1 MFTKKFKPKTDSFM
15 NRIMSEIATRIIG
28 VRWIVWLSSDGLAR
42 ASSPEDLELDR
53 PSAMGAAMLS
63 LSERIS
69 AELRSAALHYSLIA
83 GENGLNLLLVL
94 DKDNAL
100 LFNLHPQTS
109 IDALLAEVRRTI
121 QAYALQLKLAPDSW
135 WLKGA

>member
-1 MFTKKFKPKTDSFM
+1 MFKKLFKPEPDPFM
-15 NRIMSEIATRIIG
+15 NRIMSEIAARLMG
-28 VRWIVWLSSDGLAR
+28 VRWIAWLTPDGLAR
-42 ASSPEDLELDR
+42 ASFPEDLELDR
-53 PSAMGAAMLS
+53 PSAMGAAMQS

-69 AELRSAALHYSLIA
+69 AELRGGMLHYSLIA

-94 DKDNAL
+94 DADNAL

-121 QAYALQLKLAPDSW
+121 QTYALHLKLAPDSW
-135 WLKGA
+135 WLSSA